1 MKKIVQYL
9 VIFIVIC
16 SFASCKEE
24 EKDNHE
30 ERWMI
35 TNIEA
40 INKIRA
46 NPEYK
51 GLQSPG
57 NEGSIYYKA
66 LKSGEGT
73 DTIRYTS
80 IVSCYYKGWF
90 VADYEHRNIKA
101 GDLFE
106 QKLIDDGPPGYFTFN
121 DVSSISGYKTALQ
134 HMVKGDKW
142 EIWMPYQLA
151 YGRTGTTNMEGKTVV
166 PPYST
171 LVFEIE
177 VVDVFK
183 VDD

>member
-9 VIFIVIC
+9 TIFTVLCCI
-16 SFASCKEE
+16 ASCKD
-24 EKDNHE
+24 EKDDHE

-35 TNIEA
+35 ANIEV
-40 INKIRA
+40 INQIKA

-51 GLQSPG
+51 ELQSPG
-57 NEGSIYYKA
+57 NEGSIYYKV
-66 LKSGEGT
+66 LKSGDGT
-73 DTIRYTS
+73 DTIRYSS

-90 VADYEHRNIKA
+90 VVDYEYYNIKA
-101 GDLFE
+101 GDKFE
-106 QKLIDDGPPGYFTFN
+106 QKLFDDGPPSYFTFST
-121 DVSSISGYKTALQ
+121 VGAISGYKTALQ

-142 EIWMPYQLA
+142 EIWLPYQLA
-151 YGRTGTTNMEGKTVV
+151 YGRTGSTSMEGKTVI